1 MLPSRSISRWCA
13 ACICLCVCA
22 SHSSACH
29 CLLRLLL
36 FLCVSSDSNR
46 GSSLVNCLAVVDT
59 GIVDEAGFTFAKGYS
74 GAGGEPTLCNL
85 PPSLAHIM
93 RQLLLVANLREVC
106 CSAGLSL
113 RQGQRSLCILQRM
126 EEHRTVDAEP
136 PGPRQGLLQHQRVSA
151 RSPIKSSLQ
160 SFIHCRCSYV
170 LCMPAESLPAEI
182 VRENRPCADWVACAG
197 RYGGVLSPGNVSY
210 RYATTANISQ
220 TVRQYVIAACE
231 SH

>member
-74 GAGGEPTLCNL
+74 GAGGAPTLCNL
-85 PPSLAHIM
+85 PPSPAHIM
-93 RQLLLVANLREVC
+93 RQLLLVVNLREVC

-113 RQGQRSLCILQRM
+113 RQGQRSLCVLQRM
-126 EEHRTVDAEP
+126 EEHRAV
-136 PGPRQGLLQHQRVSA
+136 RQNGLFFEF
-151 RSPIKSSLQ
+151 SL
-160 SFIHCRCSYV
+160 C
-170 LCMPAESLPAEI
+170 
-182 VRENRPCADWVACAG
+182 
-197 RYGGVLSPGNVSY
+197 LSP
-210 RYATTANISQ
+210 
-220 TVRQYVIAACE
+220 ACLGKMIIFIYKWLKKPVF
-231 SH
+231 SGGC